1 MNHYCEMFWVL
12 AGNPT
17 EKCFSN
23 MLFERLFFFPCAN
36 TAKQNVGPSHTML
49 RACSAVSHFLG
60 GTMQQVQQCQTNTS
74 NLQSKT
80 LKV

>member
-23 MLFERLFFFPCAN
+23 MFFERLFFFLCN
-36 TAKQNVGPSHTML
+36 

-60 GTMQQVQQCQTNTS
+60 GTMQQVEE
-74 NLQSKT
+74 
-80 LKV
+80 